1 MGATNK
7 FKLQKKLGKCCP
19 ECNSLL
25 EVVSIKIEHRGVLQS
40 QSVIKCPDCGY
51 CQKIKKSRQDYI
63 KLPEDW

>member
-1 MGATNK
+1 MGANK
-7 FKLQKKLGKCCP
+7 LKLQKKLGKCCP

-40 QSVIKCPDCGY
+40 QSVIKCPDCGFQ
-51 CQKIKKSRQDYI
+51 QKRDNHKRDYV